1 MRFLVDMNLATEVA
15 AWLRSQ
21 GHEAVHLRE
30 LGLQE
35 LGDAAVLAKAMAEKR
50 VVLSFDLDFADIAAT
65 AAGAHAG
72 VVLFRL
78 RSAQTARIIDRLR
91 TVLASSAAQALE
103 QGAVVI
109 VEPTRLRVRR
119 LPIGD

>member
-50 VVLSFDLDFADIAAT
+50 VVWMAKVRGWLK
-65 AAGAHAG
+65 
-72 VVLFRL
+72 R
-78 RSAQTARIIDRLR
+78 RI
-91 TVLASSAAQALE
+91 
-103 QGAVVI
+103 
-109 VEPTRLRVRR
+109 VR
-119 LPIGD
+119 PSTT

>member
-35 LGDAAVLAKAMAEKR
+35 LGDAAVRAKAMAEKR
-50 VVLSFDLDFADIAAT
+50 VV
-65 AAGAHAG
+65 
-72 VVLFRL
+72 
-78 RSAQTARIIDRLR
+78 
-91 TVLASSAAQALE
+91 
-103 QGAVVI
+103 
-109 VEPTRLRVRR
+109 
-119 LPIGD
+119 